1 MMKKSLSLLLV
12 GTLLAGMVAPVQAAK
27 QYSNF
32 EAAKQKV
39 TDTGYILFFYPAGW
53 DKYSEKFCKKLI
65 SSEAVCNA
73 ADDAVMLMAPVYQR
87 GNDETAAKAKK
98 IMGNLGYPGSMSN
111 ISYPA
116 VVFYEKGGR
125 CYSTLCGEELMN
137 ASVSEAAELIKKRLD
152 AKKKQ
157 QELLDQS
164 GAATDAKEK
173 NRLLLESSR
182 VPDLEWP
189 GGLKQAMRNND
200 ASDTHGYLGALDF
213 GFGVKKDESMED
225 FLKRLDQVLDNKMLS
240 NWQKQR
246 ACATAIGH
254 IRRSYGTMAGGE
266 LITKYAKAMRKLD
279 PESTLGV
286 SAPVVMRDWVRTYRY
301 GMGWSDGIIP
311 SGPIPMLMHDVPMKK
326 PGTYNVTFKLKTG
339 RDAIRV
345 NRLRLMDGNKCIVSD
360 DTPRDVTWSNTQQ
373 TYTFTVKQ
381 ALKNPALEI
390 TYGNEP
396 NKRSTWGDIT
406 VTPQ

>member
-1 MMKKSLSLLLV
+1 
-12 GTLLAGMVAPVQAAK
+12 
-27 QYSNF
+27 
-32 EAAKQKV
+32 
-39 TDTGYILFFYPAGW
+39 
-53 DKYSEKFCKKLI
+53 
-65 SSEAVCNA
+65 
-73 ADDAVMLMAPVYQR
+73 
-87 GNDETAAKAKK
+87 
-98 IMGNLGYPGSMSN
+98 MGNLGYPGDMSN

-116 VVFYEKGGR
+116 IVFYEKGGR

-137 ASVSEAAELIKKRLD
+137 ASVPEAAALIKKRLD

-200 ASDTHGYLGALDF
+200 SADTHGYLAALDF